1 VALPI
6 FHLVT
11 GLKELH
17 DVSYLYLDGGAQ
29 GFAGEDVLAVNAAF
43 VDLEVIPVR
52 RKSRL
57 SRTVNELFQTE
68 PYFHGYDMKD
78 VQVPPK
84 ARLADVYCFS
94 PFTALAFASSSGL
107 NRRALRLAWINDS
120 TTAMMRSRLNY
131 VRMKGIPVKKRL
143 HLLSQWFR
151 SLYMGRLESAALA
164 EFDLIFVQTET
175 EKRWID
181 RISKGSLTKQTRVV
195 TNGVNQTLFK
205 RPIESGKPS
214 FLFFG
219 DMSGI
224 YDDLVIWL
232 LKNVWV
238 ILRESVPNSNFHLI
252 GKNASDNVLKL
263 VHDDPLVNYQSYVEN
278 IEDVFLDK
286 GIMLAPVFKDF
297 GVINK
302 VLESMAAGVPVVGDR
317 TAFNGIAG
325 FQNATHGIIADSPA
339 DMAAAAKRLVSDA
352 NLYEEIA
359 AQARSLMQDN
369 FSWGSRIAA
378 FDHGIRDVLRDQSK

>member
-1 VALPI
+1 
-6 FHLVT
+6 
-11 GLKELH
+11 
-17 DVSYLYLDGGAQ
+17 
-29 GFAGEDVLAVNAAF
+29 
-43 VDLEVIPVR
+43 
-52 RKSRL
+52 
-57 SRTVNELFQTE
+57 
-68 PYFHGYDMKD
+68 
-78 VQVPPK
+78 
-84 ARLADVYCFS
+84 
-94 PFTALAFASSSGL
+94 
-107 NRRALRLAWINDS
+107 
-120 TTAMMRSRLNY
+120 
-131 VRMKGIPVKKRL
+131 
-143 HLLSQWFR
+143 
-151 SLYMGRLESAALA
+151 MGRLESAALA

-205 RPIESGKPS
+205 KPIESGKPS

-317 TAFNGIAG
+317 TAFNGIVG